1 MARSNAGS
9 IVALVT
15 LAALAAGMPACAET
29 LSFQEAR
36 QMVLESNQGLMALDE
51 MQSASEAAVRQAGAY
66 LNPEIEAETENFG
79 DSEIEVVLTQPI
91 MTGGRRGA
99 AVDAAT
105 WEATITG
112 LEYESAR
119 ISVES
124 ELIRRYVT
132 VLSAYQRI
140 ALIDSTI
147 AISNHSIAA
156 VRRLVEAGAAMEV
169 DLMRAEL
176 ERDEFLLEQADLDRD
191 LYEAELKLCELWG
204 DRGFEY
210 ERVAGSVSMAPLLP
224 TIDDLDAALEDH
236 PDIQIL
242 DARGMLAE
250 AERKQA
256 RSERVPE
263 MALSAGYLRNNEVN
277 ENAVIAGLSFSLPIF
292 NRQKGAIEEK
302 EHERTATEH
311 EGRQVRVERAA
322 DLAALHSTFEVR
334 GRKLNAISGEVL
346 ERATLIHRSLNDFYF
361 RGKVGILDV
370 LAARA
375 HLLDLHMRI
384 VDLSE
389 ERAVLAADIQ
399 ELTGYAVDVIE

>member
-15 LAALAAGMPACAET
+15 LAALAAAVPACAQT
-29 LSFQEAR
+29 LGFQEAR
-36 QMVLESNQGLMALDE
+36 EMVLTSNQGLMALDE
-51 MQSASEAAVRQAGAY
+51 MRSASLAAVRQAGAY

-79 DSEIEVVLTQPI
+79 KAEVAVVLTQPL

-99 AVDAAT
+99 AVDVANWGA
-105 WEATITG
+105 EIAG
-112 LEYESAR
+112 LEYESAL
-119 ISVES
+119 ISAES

-176 ERDEFLLEQADLDRD
+176 ERDEFLLEQASLERD
-191 LYEAELKLCELWG
+191 LYEAELKLSALWG
-204 DRGFEY
+204 ERRFDYDRL
-210 ERVAGSVSMAPLLP
+210 AGAVSMGSLLP
-224 TIDDLDAALEDH
+224 MIGELDAALENH

-242 DARGMLAE
+242 DTRGMLAE

-263 MALSAGYLRNNEVN
+263 MALSAGYLRNNELD

-311 EGRQVRVERAA
+311 EAGQVRVERAA
-322 DLAALHSTFEVR
+322 DLKALHSTFEVR
-334 GRKLNAISGEVL
+334 GRELDAISGEVL
-346 ERATLIHRSLNDFYF
+346 TRATLIHQSLNDFYF
-361 RGKVGILDV
+361 MGKVGILDV

-399 ELTGYAVDVIE
+399 ELTGYGVDVIE

>member
-1 MARSNAGS
+1 MARSHAG
-9 IVALVT
+9 IIIALAA
-15 LAALAAGMPACAET
+15 LAALAAGVPASAET
-29 LSFQEAR
+29 LSLEQAR
-36 QMVLESNQGLMALDE
+36 EMVLESNQGLKALDE
-51 MQSASEAAVRQAGAY
+51 LRAASEAAVRQAGAY
-66 LNPEIEAETENFG
+66 LNPELEAETENFG
-79 DSEIEVVLTQPI
+79 KAEIEVVLTQPV
-91 MTGGRRGA
+91 MMGGRRGA
-99 AVDAAT
+99 AIDVAS
-105 WEATITG
+105 WEARIAD

-132 VLSAYQRI
+132 VLGAYKRI

-147 AISNHSIAA
+147 EISNRSIAA
-156 VRRLVEAGAAMEV
+156 IKRLVDAGATMEV

-176 ERDEFLLEQADLDRD
+176 ERDEFLLDEAGLERD
-191 LYEAELKLCELWG
+191 LYEAELKLAELWG
-204 DRGFEY
+204 DRGLGY
-210 ERVAGSVSMAPLLP
+210 DRLGGSVSVGPLLP
-224 TIDDLDAALEDH
+224 MIDELDAALEAH
-236 PDIQIL
+236 PEVQIL
-242 DARGMLAE
+242 DTRGLLAE

-263 MALSAGYLRNNEVN
+263 MALSAGYKRNNELD

-292 NRQKGAIEEK
+292 NRHKGAVAEK
-302 EHERTATEH
+302 EHERTAAEH
-311 EGRQVRVERAA
+311 EAGQVRLERTA
-322 DLAALHSTFEVR
+322 DLAAVHSTFEVR
-334 GRKLNAISGEVL
+334 GRELDAISGEVL
-346 ERATLIHRSLNDFYF
+346 TRATLIHRTLNDFYF

-399 ELTGYAVDVIE
+399 ELTGYPVDVVE